1 MPRAL
6 TAYAAILVGK
16 QVCVHW
22 YMLMTLMSGLLT
34 VTMTSCDC
42 LDFGKALARPSL
54 HQGTQCVSMPVT
66 TGPTAHTG
74 SPHPR

>member
-22 YMLMTLMSGLLT
+22 YMLMTLDEWTSDCDHD
-34 VTMTSCDC
+34 SCDC
-42 LDFGKALARPSL
+42 LDLGKP
-54 HQGTQCVSMPVT
+54 
-66 TGPTAHTG
+66 
-74 SPHPR
+74 